1 MAMQS
6 LQEQQDI
13 DQFNRVA
20 VEVAMTQQ
28 KSLRIRTLGILIETA
43 HNRSVIHYAD
53 LATRLGLP
61 NSGNA
66 LGACLTP
73 ILEDLYQWADKN
85 DLPEIT
91 SLVVRKSG
99 TGKGI
104 PGQGFWELWAD
115 GVGKDWTHESRRK
128 ALASI
133 HMLVY
138 AYYDI
143 PLSRW

>member
-1 MAMQS
+1 MATQS
-6 LQEQQDI
+6 LHEKQEI
-13 DQFNRVA
+13 DEYNRVA

-28 KSLRIRTLGILIETA
+28 KSLRIRTLGILMETA
-43 HNRSVIHYAD
+43 HNRSVIHYTD

-73 ILEDLYQWADKN
+73 ILEDLYRWADKN

-99 TGKGI
+99 TGKGL
-104 PGQGFWELWAD
+104 PGQGFWDLWAD
-115 GVGKDWTHESRRK
+115 GAAKDFTIESKRITLDR
-128 ALASI
+128 I
-133 HMLVY
+133 HTMVY

-143 PLSRW
+143 PLTKW